1 VEIDD
6 GFVFD
11 YRLTC
16 APRITRQ
23 FIETSHKVSQCRNRS
38 TQRSVV
44 ACIIKLYV
52 RYVVA
57 CRDMVRKAAYVERNL
72 AQVEMLH
79 GS

>member
-1 VEIDD
+1 M
-6 GFVFD
+6 
-11 YRLTC
+11 
-16 APRITRQ
+16 
-23 FIETSHKVSQCRNRS
+23 SQQS

-79 GS
+79 GSWITESIPFCTTVERSVSDESDHHWGG

>member
-1 VEIDD
+1 M
-6 GFVFD
+6 
-11 YRLTC
+11 
-16 APRITRQ
+16 
-23 FIETSHKVSQCRNRS
+23 SQQS